1 MSASVQSGLNGRFK
15 KSLAYQLD
23 RLDSILDGLAD
34 ALNGAVADAVKQAVG
49 EAARE
54 AVKVAMAEVQPQQP
68 AKQEHPAQRLLAQAK
83 AKATSAFS
91 GMKRLIT
98 GAFQKIKVCCTKYTG
113 ATVLAGQ
120 AALAKARSRTIR
132 VGMLIGAVSSCVM
145 GLFRKESRKLWWGA
159 GIVLSTMVLESY
171 FGTLGTLLLGG
182 GVIYVATQSHNAP
195 PQPTV
200 AVSQAA

>member
-1 MSASVQSGLNGRFK
+1 MSANVQSGLNGRFK
-15 KSLAYQLD
+15 KSLAHQLD
-23 RLDSILDGLAD
+23 RLDGILDGLAE

-54 AVKVAMAEVQPQQP
+54 AVKVAMAEALSQTTIEPEQP
-68 AKQEHPAQRLLAQAK
+68 ARRLFTKARAK
-83 AKATSAFS
+83 VSSVIS

-98 GAFQKIKVCCTKYTG
+98 GACQKLKLCCTRYTG

-120 AALAKARSRTIR
+120 AALANVRSRTMR
-132 VGMLIGAVSSCVM
+132 VSMLIGAVSSCVV

-182 GVIYVATQSHNAP
+182 GVIYLATQSHRVHPLP
-195 PQPTV
+195 PV